1 MKHLTDPHWLPASFL
16 NGPASSAP
24 NALARAVDESRPDFV
39 HFLECL
45 SAEAAQTYEDQWRD
59 LANRALEPNIFFE
72 PGFALNAARHLPGAG
87 QPKFL
92 LCWEGGRVEA
102 RGRLLGLWPICIPK
116 SAFPSIA
123 RSWRHE
129 YGCSCAP
136 LLDSACALVVM
147 EQMAAW
153 LRDNHPRLSVVEAPL
168 LIKANPTY
176 AVMRDAARQRNLPF
190 NPMGQY
196 DRAALDATLVA
207 VGARDFVSAK
217 KRKELQRQFRRFR
230 ELGAV
235 AFHMTHDAD
244 DLRTQIEAFMLLEAK
259 GWKGRKGTAFLN
271 HPGSAAFLRA
281 MSRTLGREGK
291 CRIYWLSL
299 DGRMIAGNI
308 VLLDR
313 RGQAYFWKTAYDED
327 YAALSPGVLLTMDM
341 TDRLLND
348 KEVEIVDSC
357 AIPDHPMID
366 HLWRVRLP
374 VADVMLGV
382 APEGRF
388 AFNGLLQRE
397 KFRRSL
403 RERTKAALARI
414 KAR

>member
-1 MKHLTDPHWLPASFL
+1 MTDPYWLPASFL
-16 NGPASSAP
+16 NGSASGAP
-24 NALARAVDESRPDFV
+24 TLASARAADESRRDFA

-45 SAEAAQTYEDQWRD
+45 SADGVQVYVDEWAD
-59 LANRALEPNIFFE
+59 LAQRALEPNIFFE
-72 PGFALNAARHLPGAG
+72 PGFALNAARHLSGAS

-92 LCWEGGRVEA
+92 LCWEGGRIEA
-102 RGRLLGLWPICIPK
+102 RGRLLGLWPLRIPQ
-116 SAFPSIA
+116 SAFPSVA
-123 RSWRHE
+123 RSWRHD

-136 LLDSACALVVM
+136 LLDSACAPFAL
-147 EQMAAW
+147 EQMLAW
-153 LRDNHPRLSVVEAPL
+153 LRDNHPRLHVLDAPL

-176 AVMRDAARQRNLPF
+176 AVMRDAARRRNLPF
-190 NPMGQY
+190 NPVGQY

-207 VGARDFVSAK
+207 VGARDFVSAR
-217 KRKELQRQFRRFR
+217 KRKELRRQFRRLR

-235 AFHMTHDAD
+235 AFHVTRDAD
-244 DLRTQIEAFMLLEAK
+244 DLRAQIETFMLLEAR

-281 MSRTLGREGK
+281 MSRTLGREDK

-313 RGQAYFWKTAYDED
+313 RGKAYFWKTAYDEGHGL
-327 YAALSPGVLLTMDM
+327 LSPGVLLTMDM

-348 KEVEIVDSC
+348 KEVETVDSC

-366 HLWRVRLP
+366 HLWRGRLP

-388 AFNGLLQRE
+388 AFNGLLHRE
-397 KFRRSL
+397 KFGRSL

-414 KAR
+414 KGR